1 MNDEQI
7 QGQLEGTISGTMID
21 AAKYVG
27 TSIFSFIFEQYLTIV
42 NSFLTSVQK
51 QLSELVPEG
60 STAMDKYKQ
69 AELTRQAINE
79 IFNDPVFKVQVQ
91 TFGENIKA
99 TIEPFLLEMNEL
111 LAREGDN
118 LAGSAFKITNR
129 VARNAMAGVLEGVEG
144 ALTLFPGVGTVID
157 LLNVLQGVLDSASVV
172 SVEFFKNM
180 SKFMEA
186 FLKIFGETSGP
197 IVNTI
202 KSVDE
207 LFNSVKTIQDRVN
220 ERIADISSKT
230 AQLQNVME
238 NPVGQIKNPVE
249 QLQNVVQNPVEQ
261 LQNPVEQLQNKKIA
275 IQPQIRTRRGGKKT
289 IKRRSRK
296 SISNRVH

>member
-60 STAMDKYKQ
+60 SPAMDKYKQ

-99 TIEPFLLEMNEL
+99 TIEPFLLEMNQL

-220 ERIADISSKT
+220 ERIAEVSNKT
-230 AQLQNVME
+230 AQLQNVLQ
-238 NPVGQIKNPVE
+238 NPVGQI
-249 QLQNVVQNPVEQ
+249 QNVVQNPVGQ
-261 LQNPVEQLQNKKIA
+261 LQNVANKKID
-275 IQPQIRTRRGGKKT
+275 QIRTRRGGKKT

>member
-1 MNDEQI
+1 MDVENQQKIEQ
-7 QGQLEGTISGTMID
+7 QLDGTISGTIMD

-27 TSIFSFIFEQYLTIV
+27 TSVFSFIFEQYLNIV
-42 NSFLTSVQK
+42 NSFLLTVQK

-60 STAMDKYKQ
+60 SPVMDRYKQ
-69 AELTRQAINE
+69 AQLISQAINE
-79 IFNDPVFKVQVQ
+79 VFNDPVFKAQFQ

-99 TIEPFLLEMNEL
+99 TIQPFLREINEL
-111 LAREGDN
+111 FKREGEN

-157 LLNVLQGVLDSASVV
+157 LLNVLQGALDSASVV

-180 SKFMEA
+180 SKFMQA
-186 FLKIFGETSGP
+186 FLNIFGETSGP

-207 LFNSVKTIQDRVN
+207 LFNSIKTMQDRVN
-220 ERIADISSKT
+220 AKISDVSNKVEQIQNISSNAT
-230 AQLQNVME
+230 NIVSDTLQE
-238 NPVGQIKNPVE
+238 D
-249 QLQNVVQNPVEQ
+249 
-261 LQNPVEQLQNKKIA
+261 
-275 IQPQIRTRRGGKKT
+275 IQRPIRGGKKT

-296 SISNRVH
+296 NVH

>member
-7 QGQLEGTISGTMID
+7 QGQLDGTISGTIMD
-21 AAKYVG
+21 TAKYVG
-27 TSIFSFIFEQYLTIV
+27 TSIFSFIFEQYLNIV
-42 NSFLTSVQK
+42 NSFLTTVQR
-51 QLSELVPEG
+51 QLAELVPEG
-60 STAMDKYKQ
+60 SPAINRYKQ
-69 AELTRQAINE
+69 AQLISQAINE
-79 IFNDPVFKVQVQ
+79 VFNDPVFKAQIQ

-99 TIEPFLLEMNEL
+99 TIEPFLREINEL
-111 LAREGDN
+111 LEREGEN

-186 FLKIFGETSGP
+186 FLNIFGETSGP

-207 LFNSVKTIQDRVN
+207 LFNSVKTMQDRVN
-220 ERIADISSKT
+220 AKIADVSSK
-230 AQLQNVME
+230 
-238 NPVGQIKNPVE
+238 VE
-249 QLQNVVQNPVEQ
+249 QIQNITQNPAGQ
-261 LQNPVEQLQNKKIA
+261 LSA
-275 IQPQIRTRRGGKKT
+275 FQPQIRAARGGNKKKRT
-289 IKRRSRK
+289 IKRK
-296 SISNRVH
+296 SISKRV